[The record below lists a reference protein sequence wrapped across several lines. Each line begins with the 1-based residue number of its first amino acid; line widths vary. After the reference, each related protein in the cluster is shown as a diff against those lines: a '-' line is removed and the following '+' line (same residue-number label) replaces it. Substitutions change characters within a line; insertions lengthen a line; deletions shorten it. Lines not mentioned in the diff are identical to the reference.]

1 MIFGGGGGD
10 SKLQARVDELEEEN
24 QRLRKALEFYANP
37 KSWTEGHKYRD
48 ADEAT
53 IFEDADEVSV
63 MKDMGATALRALK
76 NK

>member
-1 MIFGGGGGD
+1 MIFGGGGD
-10 SKLQARVDELEEEN
+10 SKLEARIEELEEEN
-24 QRLRKALEFYANP
+24 ARLREALEFYANP
-37 KSWTEGHKYRD
+37 KIWTEGHKYRD

-53 IFEDADEVSV
+53 IFEDADEISV